1 MHLIA
6 YYADPP
12 GTKYYSRCADRLRK
26 ACHMFHLDY
35 SILPLATGTW
45 ERNVARKPGLHRR
58 LPRGARKAGAVRR
71 RRYSSPS
78 GAEGASRGG
87 RLDRSC
93 QELLQSSVSN
103 GRLGTLSPAGC
114 GGQGTSTPLGPLACG
129 LAPPQTS
136 VRRSLAVELRH
147 RRFAR
152 SFVQELPKSLFG
164 RDKSCAIDAGIA
176 THTAKKTAL
185 RRLNLCDGK
194 IDSLRDVLAECR
206 ETFA

>member
-45 ERNVARKPGLHRR
+45 ERNVARKPGFIAACLEELEKPVLYVDVDTLLRREPKELHEVEGSIGLARNYFNRR
-58 LPRGARKAGAVRR
+58 FPMVASVLYLQPDAVAKELLRR
-71 RRYSSPS
+71 WDLLL
-78 GAEGASRGG
+78 AASRHRKLPFG
-87 RLDRSC
+87 DHS
-93 QELLQSSVSN
+93 LLNFAIEGSPD
-103 GRLGTLSPAGC
+103 LSW
-114 GGQGTSTPLGPLACG
+114 
-129 LAPPQTS
+129 
-136 VRRSLAVELRH
+136 
-147 RRFAR
+147 
-152 SFVQELPKSLFG
+152 QELPKSLFG